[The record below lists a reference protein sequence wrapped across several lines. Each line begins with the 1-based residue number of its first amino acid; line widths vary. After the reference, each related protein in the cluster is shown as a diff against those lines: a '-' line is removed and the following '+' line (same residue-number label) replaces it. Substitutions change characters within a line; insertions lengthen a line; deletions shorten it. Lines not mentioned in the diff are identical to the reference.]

1 MYRIPKINLMVVR
14 ESWIPNETRKI
25 AASRNLYPLLREYFS
40 GHDRED
46 MVAVMLN
53 MKHMVTA
60 LHTVAIGSLSQSL
73 IHPRETFKAAT
84 TMKAAAGIGVPDDS

>member
-1 MYRIPKINLMVVR
+1 
-14 ESWIPNETRKI
+14 
-25 AASRNLYPLLREYFS
+25 
-40 GHDRED
+40 

-73 IHPRETFKAAT
+73 VHP
-84 TMKAAAGIGVPDDS
+84 PDTPESGTPT